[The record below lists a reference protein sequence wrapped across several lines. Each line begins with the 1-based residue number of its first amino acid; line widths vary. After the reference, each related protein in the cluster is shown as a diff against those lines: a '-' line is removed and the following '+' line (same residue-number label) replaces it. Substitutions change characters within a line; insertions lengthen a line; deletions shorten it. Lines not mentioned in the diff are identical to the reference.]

1 LDGIEK
7 DGELEELVV
16 CAVGSGGQ
24 AFLQEG
30 PGDTEMG
37 QSIMLSGCEGG

>member
-1 LDGIEK
+1 LNGIEE

-16 CAVGSGGQ
+16 WAVGSGGQ

-37 QSIMLSGCEGG
+37 